1 MERRK
6 IKLSIIMPA
15 LNEERNIKE
24 TIRDSLR
31 ALDDLT
37 VAGEVVVVDG
47 GSLDKTVQTVKETQK
62 MDHRIRLVNYDT
74 SPGIGA
80 AFWKGVDNA
89 YGDFVCMIPGDHE
102 NDPWE
107 ILRYYVL
114 LNHVDM
120 IVPFVFNKEVRSLY
134 RNLLSLAYRFIINT
148 TFLVYFN
155 YTNGTVLY
163 RKSFLT
169 ELDYRS
175 TGFFFQTDILIRSVK
190 KGYLFAEVPYRL
202 DVRKDGVSSA
212 VTFPSFIQ
220 VIKGYMRLVNGIYY
234 KNRGAIRRKY
244 TADSLTAQR
253 RNESEHYDKT
263 TLTGRDGQPLRW
275 HNK

>member
-1 MERRK
+1 MEKRRV
-6 IKLSIIMPA
+6 KLSIIMPA

-24 TIRDSLR
+24 TITDTLKT
-31 ALDDLT
+31 LDDLR
-37 VAGEVVVVDG
+37 VAGEVIVVDG
-47 GSLDKTVQTVKETQK
+47 GSSDKTVQTVKETQK

-74 SPGIGA
+74 SQGIGA
-80 AFWKGVDNA
+80 SFWVGVDNA
-89 YGDFVCMIPGDHE
+89 HGDFVCMIPGDHE

-107 ILRYYVL
+107 ILRYYEL
-114 LNHVDM
+114 LDHVDM
-120 IVPFVFNKEVRSLY
+120 IVPFVFNKEVRSLF
-134 RNLLSLAYRFIINT
+134 RNLLSLIYRFIINT

-163 RKSFLT
+163 RKSILT

-212 VTFPSFIQ
+212 VTFPSLMQ
-220 VIKGYMRLVNGIYY
+220 VITGYLRLANGIYY
-234 KNRGAIRRKY
+234 KSKGAIKRKY
-244 TADSLTAQR
+244 AADSLTAQR
-253 RNESEHYDKT
+253 RNKSENYDKKT
-263 TLTGRDGQPLRW
+263 
-275 HNK
+275 

>member
-1 MERRK
+1 MEMRQV
-6 IKLSIIMPA
+6 KLSIIMPA

-37 VAGEVVVVDG
+37 VVGEVVVVDG
-47 GSLDKTVQTVKETQK
+47 GSLDKTVQTVKKIQK

-89 YGDFVCMIPGDHE
+89 DGDFVCMIPGDHE

-163 RKSFLT
+163 RKSILA

-212 VTFPSFIQ
+212 VTFPSLMQ
-220 VIKGYMRLVNGIYY
+220 VTKGYIRLVNDIYY
-234 KNRGAIRRKY
+234 KNKGAITRKY
-244 TADSLTAQR
+244 AQDSLTAQR
-253 RNESEHYDKT
+253 RNKSGPYDKA
-263 TLTGRDGQPLRW
+263 TLNGRDG
-275 HNK
+275 